1 MGLFLRGRLCKLFF
15 CNGLSSIRILARQL
29 FDPCDGMRQIATRN
43 AGAMCQ
49 KVFQWIRVE
58 DIGHLLHIQPNFS
71 SFGLPLPLQN
81 LGSKAMENLRGR
93 MILHAE
99 KVKEL
104 EKMEAALAGVFSQE
118 TQAGREKFAALVQE
132 VIKPAF
138 NEFKTALR
146 ELGRDAVI
154 ITNLTHHPVQS
165 IGLTLLDRYLSFGAG
180 KTLKLVN
187 PKDDISKGPNT
198 KFYEVYRSEDLI
210 YIRQRVDP
218 QVAPISTQLTYGD
231 ITPKFLEN
239 ELASFFE
246 RAYPTK
252 S

>member
-1 MGLFLRGRLCKLFF
+1 
-15 CNGLSSIRILARQL
+15 
-29 FDPCDGMRQIATRN
+29 
-43 AGAMCQ
+43 
-49 KVFQWIRVE
+49 
-58 DIGHLLHIQPNFS
+58 
-71 SFGLPLPLQN
+71 
-81 LGSKAMENLRGR
+81 MENLRDR
-93 MILHAE
+93 MLSHAE
-99 KVKEL
+99 KVKKL
-104 EKMEAALAGVFSQE
+104 EEMEAALAGVFSQE
-118 TQAGREKFAALVQE
+118 AQEERERFEALVQQ

-154 ITNLTHHPVQS
+154 ITNLTHTPVQS

-198 KFYEVYRSEDLI
+198 KFYEVYRSENLL
-210 YIRQRVDP
+210 YVRQRVDP
-218 QVAPISTQLTYGD
+218 QMDPISTQVTYED
-231 ITPKFLEN
+231 IVPKFLEN

-246 RAYPTK
+246 RAYPTT